1 VHPCTNFDFF
11 GSVFPA
17 QGFTAVADKPA
28 TPTGAHGL
36 CVSEARVTFKEVWS
50 LLQRVEES
58 NPSPNPN
65 RELDN
70 DIHVCCFLSAPGDMI
85 VL

>member
-1 VHPCTNFDFF
+1 MHPCTNFDFF

-17 QGFTAVADKPA
+17 HGFTAVADKPA
-28 TPTGAHGL
+28 TPTDAHGL
-36 CVSEARVTFKEVWS
+36 CVTEARVTFKEVWS
-50 LLQRVEES
+50 LLQRVEEC
-58 NPSPNPN
+58 NPK

-70 DIHVCCFLSAPGDMI
+70 DIHVCCFLGAPGYVI